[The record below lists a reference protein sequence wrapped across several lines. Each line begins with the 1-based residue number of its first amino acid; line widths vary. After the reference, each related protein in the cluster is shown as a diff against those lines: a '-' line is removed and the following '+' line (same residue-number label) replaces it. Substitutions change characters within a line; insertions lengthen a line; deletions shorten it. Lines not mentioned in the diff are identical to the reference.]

1 MDIKNTEAQ
10 NVVHTP
16 DCEAPERTE
25 SSLRW
30 TESVVDYGAER
41 GASIPD
47 TLRMLTPEDAARA
60 GLRSIILT
68 LGFEEVLVLGRI
80 AERLRRGQEQYGFL
94 HLGSDRRSFRSTEA
108 REELEDALV
117 YLACSWLKGETQ
129 EVA

>member
-94 HLGSDRRSFRSTEA
+94 HVASDRRSFRSTEA

-117 YLACSWLKGETQ
+117 YLACSWLK
-129 EVA
+129 

>member
-1 MDIKNTEAQ
+1 VE
-10 NVVHTP
+10 
-16 DCEAPERTE
+16 
-25 SSLRW
+25 
-30 TESVVDYGAER
+30 DYGAER
-41 GASIPD
+41 SASIPD

-80 AERLRRGQEQYGFL
+80 AERLRRGQKQYGFL
-94 HLGSDRRSFRSTEA
+94 HLRSDRRSFRSTEA

-117 YLACSWLKGETQ
+117 YLACSWLKAETQ